1 MEYVSDLL
9 DQIVMT
15 SNHTDQLVDGINQTL
30 NDAMNSFAT
39 AIPVPAIID
48 TTLTEIRSG
57 GNLTLESATDLA
69 GSVELFLFQSYGY
82 HVDSYNQEGVDKLG
96 NIISTSYLYFF
107 ISAGAA
113 LIILA
118 ILLWLGM
125 KKKSPAE
132 YGSIAVRCLV
142 GTGLCLL
149 ATMYA
154 ASDSEPWV
162 AFVNSGWTLPT
173 VVLCF
178 FSGTPEPLLHLTK
191 CQETWRL
198 ITLVLIMDKV
208 LAVCLVARDN
218 RKRGDRRSSANTQNR
233 Y

>member
-1 MEYVSDLL
+1 MEYVSDLM
-9 DQIVMT
+9 DQIAMT
-15 SNHTDQLVDGINQTL
+15 INHTDQLVDGINQTID
-30 NDAMNSFAT
+30 DARNSFAT
-39 AIPVPAIID
+39 AIPVPAIIN
-48 TTLTEIRSG
+48 TTLTEIISG
-57 GNLTLESATDLA
+57 GNLTVETATDLA
-69 GSVELFLFQSYGY
+69 VSVELYLFQRHGY
-82 HVDSYNQEGVDKLG
+82 HVDSYNQEGVDKLE

-125 KKKSPAE
+125 RKKSPAE

-154 ASDSEPWV
+154 ASDSESWV
-162 AFVNSGWTLPT
+162 AFVISGLTLPT

-178 FSGTPEPLLHLTK
+178 FSSTSEPLLHLTK
-191 CQETWRL
+191 CQKTWRL
-198 ITLVLIMDKV
+198 L
-208 LAVCLVARDN
+208 R
-218 RKRGDRRSSANTQNR
+218 
-233 Y
+233 